1 MDIFEKFF
9 HIWNLWGPMHLS
21 INVWSWSGKKSES
34 WYFLMQSLERLFWDV
49 LKLKK
54 GKKSI
59 LKVLQLNLLFQ
70 ALAVRTCSEEFCE
83 QLCL

>member
-34 WYFLMQSLERLFWDV
+34 WYSLIDTLYAIKNPLHRVPYKVDLECSLSHEGAITFQGLVGLIPKVFLGP
-49 LKLKK
+49 KL
-54 GKKSI
+54 
-59 LKVLQLNLLFQ
+59 
-70 ALAVRTCSEEFCE
+70 
-83 QLCL
+83 

>member
-34 WYFLMQSLERLFWDV
+34 WYSLMLMYIDILFNTPDIKI
-49 LKLKK
+49 LY
-54 GKKSI
+54 SI
-59 LKVLQLNLLFQ
+59 LYKFI
-70 ALAVRTCSEEFCE
+70 FF
-83 QLCL
+83 